1 MMYMED
7 LMAGMEDAPPLDE
20 DGIARAGTPLTNA
33 EIAKREDVVAA
44 MQTVYDPEIPVNIYE
59 LGLVYNYDLGEKG
72 DVDVMM
78 TLTAPGC
85 PVAGVLPGH
94 LARTIADVEGVGQ
107 VSVQL
112 TWDPPWDPSMM
123 SEAARVELN
132 MF

>member
-7 LMAGMEDAPPLDE
+7 LTAGMEDAPPLDE
-20 DGIARAGTPLTNA
+20 DGIARSGTPLENS
-33 EIAKREDVVAA
+33 EIAKREDVVTA
-44 MQTVYDPEIPVNIYE
+44 MQTVFDPEIPVNIYE
-59 LGLVYNYDLGEKG
+59 LGLVYTYDQKENG

-94 LARTIADVEGVGQ
+94 LARTIAEVEGVGE